1 VTGAFDP
8 ARIMRLLDEHAV
20 AYILVG
26 GLATNLHGYDRVTAD
41 MDVCYERSRHNVER
55 LVDVLR
61 ELHATPRGWP
71 ADAPFVLD
79 AQTILNGD
87 SFTFSTDAG
96 NLDML
101 GTPTGSQGYADLVQ
115 RVEVY
120 DLGED
125 LCIQVVGLE
134 DLIRLKRAAGRRKD
148 VDDADA
154 LEEIRELRTEDQ
166 DDPP

>member
-1 VTGAFDP
+1 
-8 ARIMRLLDEHAV
+8 
-20 AYILVG
+20 
-26 GLATNLHGYDRVTAD
+26 
-41 MDVCYERSRHNVER
+41 
-55 LVDVLR
+55 
-61 ELHATPRGWP
+61 
-71 ADAPFVLD
+71 
-79 AQTILNGD
+79 
-87 SFTFSTDAG
+87 
-96 NLDML
+96 ML

-134 DLIRLKRAAGRRKD
+134 DLIRLKRAAGRCKD

-166 DDPP
+166 GDPT